1 MWAGHAPSFSN
12 HRSRS
17 VPPTSPTFHNH
28 SDGTTSSAI
37 PSTIPASSTSTS
49 TATRFRTHGPV
60 GDLSPAQALHRFEQ
74 TCKRLRWKMIDLFHS
89 LERASSPETWGF
101 DPEDAEANFKVDF
114 HESYVWIEQALVFLQ
129 LVFGVV
135 IARGGGSSGGA
146 THAYHHN
153 VLQALADAKS
163 PLYAPLGKGVVKEAL
178 WKAKEL
184 RNRWKPVGQEEEG
197 KEAPPW
203 KMYDVRWIVTT
214 IMGGLEEAWVLARD
228 RAGSDGR
235 EGFEEGEKEEGWSWM
250 MEDGDTEMMD
260 V

>member
-1 MWAGHAPSFSN
+1 
-12 HRSRS
+12 
-17 VPPTSPTFHNH
+17 
-28 SDGTTSSAI
+28 
-37 PSTIPASSTSTS
+37 
-49 TATRFRTHGPV
+49 
-60 GDLSPAQALHRFEQ
+60 
-74 TCKRLRWKMIDLFHS
+74 MIDLYHS
-89 LERASSPETWGF
+89 LERASAPETWGF
-101 DPEDAEANFKVDF
+101 SPEDAEANFKVDF

-135 IARGGGSSGGA
+135 IARGSIGGGRGA

-163 PLYAPLGKGVVKEAL
+163 PLYAPLGKGNVKEAL

-184 RNRWKPVGQEEEG
+184 RNRWKPVGQEDEG

-214 IMGGLEEAWVLARD
+214 IMGGLEEAWVLARE
-228 RAGSDGR
+228 RVGGER
-235 EGFEEGEKEEGWSWM
+235 KEGGEEKEEGWSWM